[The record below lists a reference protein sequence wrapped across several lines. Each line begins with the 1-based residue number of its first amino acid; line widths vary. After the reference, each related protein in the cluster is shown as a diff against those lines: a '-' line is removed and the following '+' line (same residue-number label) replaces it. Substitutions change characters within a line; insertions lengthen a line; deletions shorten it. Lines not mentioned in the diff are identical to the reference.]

1 MVVDELT
8 ALAGF
13 TDFRKL
19 DEGFAAT
26 NRLRTEGTDHLLEGI
41 RGLPVRR
48 IEAQSYAGRASTPEP
63 AAGQDRAGPFD
74 PDPPAALRR
83 TVEAMRYLE

>member
-1 MVVDELT
+1 VVDELT

-41 RGLPVRR
+41 RGLPLSSDRGPVLRR
-48 IEAQSYAGRASTPEP
+48 PGFYARTGGPVKTE
-63 AAGQDRAGPFD
+63 QDPRPGS
-74 PDPPAALRR
+74 PAALRR

>member
-1 MVVDELT
+1 VVDELT

-41 RGLPVRR
+41 RGLPFVGSWPSPTPAGLLRPNRR
-48 IEAQSYAGRASTPEP
+48 
-63 AAGQDRAGPFD
+63 AGQDRAGPFD

>member
-1 MVVDELT
+1 VVVDELT

-48 IEAQSYAGRASTPEP
+48 IVAQSYAGRASTPEP
-63 AAGQDRAGPFD
+63 AGRSRPSRTLRPG
-74 PDPPAALRR
+74 PPAALRR

>member
-1 MVVDELT
+1 VVDELT

-41 RGLPVRR
+41 RGLPL
-48 IEAQSYAGRASTPEP
+48 SS
-63 AAGQDRAGPFD
+63 DRGPV
-74 PDPPAALRR
+74 LRR
-83 TVEAMRYLE
+83 PGFYARTGGPVKTEQDPSTRIPRRLAADLEAMRYLE